1 MPAYPEANRS
11 DRLYAVAEDQGGY
24 FTAADART
32 AGYDYPLQ
40 HFHVRR
46 GNWIRVDRGI
56 YRLRRFPRGDHED
69 LLRWW
74 LWTRKLGAVSHE
86 SAAAVYELG
95 DILPSKVHLT
105 VPPGFRKKAP
115 KAVVLHKAKL
125 APTEVEVREGFH
137 VTRPLRTVLDL
148 ARAHLDP
155 ERLSAIVKAAI
166 KEGLVD
172 RRKILAVLAEMPEGI
187 DPATQVTLQLAV
199 REE

>member
-1 MPAYPEANRS
+1 MSVYPEPNRA
-11 DRLYAVAEDQGGY
+11 DRLYALAEDQGGY

-69 LLRWW
+69 LLHWW

-86 SAAAVYELG
+86 SAAAAYELG

-105 VPPGFRKKAP
+105 VPPSFRKKAP
-115 KAVVLHKAKL
+115 EGVVLHKARL
-125 APTEVEVREGFH
+125 AASEVEIREGFR
-137 VTRPLRTVLDL
+137 VTRPLRTILDL
-148 ARAHLDP
+148 ARADLDP
-155 ERLSAIVKAAI
+155 ERLSAVVKAAI
-166 KEGLVD
+166 KEGLLD
-172 RRKILAVLAEMPEGI
+172 RRKLLAVLAEMPEDI